1 MKKLGKKLN
10 KFMKL
15 FLAFGLLFNNL
26 TSLSIV
32 FADEITGE
40 DTEIKENID
49 DEKVT
54 TTEEKIKDTENNTD
68 EKTDTTEE
76 KTENTDA
83 VEETTGENE
92 EITTEEGTHTEEV
105 TNEVSFAYEVYADD
119 AKFEDD
125 YGWVELDKSVQKLD
139 IMAKLSGVEATED
152 YKYVFEGNEYTAK
165 ELLNGVVIKSL
176 TFDGYLYGIFE
187 LEITGTLT
195 DPEGNTTPYEMTYG
209 IGHGTDTDNDEAL
222 SAVNNDYVFAS
233 GVLTTTNYD
242 EEILNAIVKEAFP
255 NASVEINGSDL
266 SLEDSHGAYAW
277 YGIVT
282 KGDVNGDGKIDQDD
296 LDLLISQVLGLEE
309 TTENSDVNGDGE
321 VNDLDAAYLKLM
333 LETGYT
339 ENISEDEATIKAKFG
354 EFTGPVKVGDEFT
367 LDYMVTLSEYTING
381 ISGLV
386 KYDKNLLDLISAE
399 AKVFNLGNMNEDKFL
414 YLGEYLDLDIE
425 PVEDENG
432 DMLFNEDGSPKLIFN
447 DVDYV
452 LITLTFK
459 ALAAGEANVS
469 MDEVKYYDF
478 DVYYTPEGDT
488 NIDVIIEDEEENPFE
503 SITVAGYNVDLSTY
517 EVTVPNDVKASD
529 LEYVLAND
537 NYNVL
542 VDAPEELA
550 EGENTIVITLT
561 DLEGNEKTYTIK
573 VTREAAPV
581 EETVTETVTPVTYQE
596 YNTDNREPEVIVTPG
611 DEEDDNKKADETTE
625 EKANNVS
632 RIVII
637 ILILLAIAG
646 LIYLIFKDDDDEET
660 KKANKEIDKLKK
672 EDNKKVHNKKTNND
686 KKVKKKGR

>member
-10 KFMKL
+10 KFLKL

-40 DTEIKENID
+40 DTEIKGNID
-49 DEKVT
+49 DEKVAM
-54 TTEEKIKDTENNTD
+54 TEEKIKYTENNTD
-68 EKTDTTEE
+68 EKADVTEE
-76 KTENTDA
+76 KTENTET

-92 EITTEEGTHTEEV
+92 EITTEEETPTEEV
-105 TNEVSFAYEVYADD
+105 TNEVAFVYEVYADD

-165 ELLNGVVIKSL
+165 ELLNGAVIKSL

-209 IGHGTDTDNDEAL
+209 IGHGTETDNDDAL
-222 SAVNNDYVFAS
+222 SAVNSDYVFAS

-242 EEILNAIVKEAFP
+242 EETLNAIVKEAFP

-266 SLEDSHGAYAW
+266 SLEDSHGVSAW
-277 YGIVT
+277 YGVVT

-296 LDLLISQVLGLEE
+296 LDLLINQVLGLEE

-386 KYDKNLLDLISAE
+386 KYDKNLLELVSAE
-399 AKVFNLGNMNEDKFL
+399 AKVFNLGDMNEDKFL
-414 YLGEYLDLDIE
+414 YLGEYLELDIE

-432 DMLFNEDGSPKLIFN
+432 NMLFNEDGSPMLIFN

-459 ALAAGEANVS
+459 ALEAGEANVS

-478 DVYYTPEGDT
+478 DVYYTTDGDT

-550 EGENTIVITLT
+550 EGENIIVITLT

-581 EETVTETVTPVTYQE
+581 EEKVTETVTPVTYQE

-611 DEEDDNKKADETTE
+611 DEKDDNKKADETTE

-672 EDNKKVHNKKTNND
+672 EDNKKFDNKKPDNN

>member
-10 KFMKL
+10 KFLKL

-40 DTEIKENID
+40 DTEIKGNID
-49 DEKVT
+49 DEKVA

-68 EKTDTTEE
+68 EKADATEE
-76 KTENTDA
+76 KTENTET
-83 VEETTGENE
+83 VEEITGENE
-92 EITTEEGTHTEEV
+92 EITTEEETLTEEV
-105 TNEVSFAYEVYADD
+105 TNEVAFVYEVYADD

-209 IGHGTDTDNDEAL
+209 IGHGTETDNDDAL
-222 SAVNNDYVFAS
+222 SAVNSNYVFAS

-242 EEILNAIVKEAFP
+242 EETLNAIVKEAFP

-266 SLEDSHGAYAW
+266 SLEDSHGVSAW
-277 YGIVT
+277 YGVVT

-296 LDLLISQVLGLEE
+296 LDLLINQVLGLEE

-386 KYDKNLLDLISAE
+386 KYDKNLLELVSAE
-399 AKVFNLGNMNEDKFL
+399 AKVFNLGDMNEDKFL
-414 YLGEYLDLDIE
+414 YLGEYLELDIE

-432 DMLFNEDGSPKLIFN
+432 NMLFNEDGSPMLIFN

-459 ALAAGEANVS
+459 ALEAGEANVS

-478 DVYYTPEGDT
+478 DVYYTTDGDT

-503 SITVAGYNVDLSTY
+503 SITVAGYDVDLSTY
-517 EVTVPNDVKASD
+517 KVTVPNDVKASD

-550 EGENTIVITLT
+550 EGENIIVITLT

-581 EETVTETVTPVTYQE
+581 EEKVTETVTPVTYQE

-672 EDNKKVHNKKTNND
+672 EDNKKFDNKKPDNN

>member
-10 KFMKL
+10 KFLKL

-40 DTEIKENID
+40 DTEIKGNIN
-49 DEKVT
+49 DEKVA

-68 EKTDTTEE
+68 EKADATEE
-76 KTENTDA
+76 KTENTET

-92 EITTEEGTHTEEV
+92 EITTEEETPTEKV
-105 TNEVSFAYEVYADD
+105 TNEVAFVYEVYADD

-139 IMAKLSGVEATED
+139 IMAKISGVEATED
-152 YKYVFEGNEYTAK
+152 YKYVFEGNEYTTK

-176 TFDGYLYGIFE
+176 TFDGYLYGTFE

-209 IGHGTDTDNDEAL
+209 IGHGTETDNDDAL
-222 SAVNNDYVFAS
+222 SAVNSDYVFAS

-242 EEILNAIVKEAFP
+242 EETLNAIVKEVFP

-266 SLEDSHGAYAW
+266 SLEDSHGVSAW
-277 YGIVT
+277 YGVVT

-296 LDLLISQVLGLEE
+296 LDLLINQVLGLEE

-339 ENISEDEATIKAKFG
+339 DNISEDEATIKAKFG

-386 KYDKNLLDLISAE
+386 KYDKNLLELVSTE
-399 AKVFNLGNMNEDKFL
+399 AKVFNLGDMNEDKFL
-414 YLGEYLDLDIE
+414 YLGEYLELDIE

-432 DMLFNEDGSPKLIFN
+432 NMLFNEDGSPMLIFN

-459 ALAAGEANVS
+459 ALEAGEANVS

-478 DVYYTPEGDT
+478 DVYYTTDGDT

-503 SITVAGYNVDLSTY
+503 SITVAGYDVDLSTY

-550 EGENTIVITLT
+550 EGENIIVITLT

-611 DEEDDNKKADETTE
+611 DDDQEKDTATEDEENDK
-625 EKANNVS
+625 NNVS
-632 RIVII
+632 RILII

-646 LIYLIFKDDDDEET
+646 LIYLIFKDEDDEET
-660 KKANKEIDKLKK
+660 KKTNKEIDKLKK
-672 EDNKKVHNKKTNND
+672 EDNKKFDNKKPDNN
-686 KKVKKKGR
+686 KKVKKKER

>member
-68 EKTDTTEE
+68 EKTDATEE

-386 KYDKNLLDLISAE
+386 KYDKNLLDLVSAE
-399 AKVFNLGNMNEDKFL
+399 AKVFNLGDMNEDKFL